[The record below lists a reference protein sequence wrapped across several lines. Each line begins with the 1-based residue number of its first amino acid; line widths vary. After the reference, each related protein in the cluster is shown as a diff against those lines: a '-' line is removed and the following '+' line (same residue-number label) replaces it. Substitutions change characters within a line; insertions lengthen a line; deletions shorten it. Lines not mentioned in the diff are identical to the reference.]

1 MEDLATVDGDGVDMV
16 YLYTVAWALEASEAS
31 VDGAQAVDFTDPKFL
46 TRIKSSI
53 PRLNQNGKPMM
64 TNL

>member
-1 MEDLATVDGDGVDMV
+1 MEDLATVVGDGADMV
-16 YLYTVAWALEASEAS
+16 YLYTVAWAVEAVEAS

-46 TRIKSSI
+46 TRLKSSI